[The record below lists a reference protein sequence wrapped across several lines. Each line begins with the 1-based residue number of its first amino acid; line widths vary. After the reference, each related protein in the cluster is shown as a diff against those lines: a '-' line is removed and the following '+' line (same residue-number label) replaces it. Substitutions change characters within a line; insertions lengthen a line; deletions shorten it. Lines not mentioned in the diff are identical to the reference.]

1 MADTDTLLLPFDG
14 GLLQVVNLFLDPPD
28 GGHDVGVVLLGVDLG
43 DRAIQLDAPA
53 LLVLE
58 EGPAVFSPALV
69 EKLSG

>member
-1 MADTDTLLLPFDG
+1 MTDTHSLLFECDG
-14 GLLQVVNLFLDPPD
+14 GLLNLLNLLLNPLDCSYN
-28 GGHDVGVVLLGVDLG
+28 VGVVLLGVDLG